1 MCEYQFC
8 VFCTRLITKNCQFMN
23 FKIVK
28 STFVGLFLGL
38 IALNAQAQN
47 KTVTGKVL
55 DAKDGTPIASASV
68 VAKGTFSGAKTA
80 ADGSFAIT
88 IPVSVTKLVVS
99 SVGYSSKVADANG
112 SVTVS
117 LNQTSSQLNDV
128 VVVGYG
134 TRKVKDATGSVV
146 SLGEKSFN
154 KGVIAS
160 PEQLLQGRAAG
171 VNVTNN
177 SGEPGGAVN
186 ITIRGTSSVRSNN
199 NPLYVVDGVPL
210 YGGGMTGSG
219 ISVEGSTTARN
230 PLSFI
235 NPNDIENI
243 SILKDASSAA
253 IYGARGANGV
263 VLITTKSGKGKP
275 SLTFNATSSVSTI
288 ANRYDLAS
296 PQEFM
301 HGINKTLADAGIDVS
316 GVGGNDRGYNTNWQ
330 DQVFQT
336 AVSNSY
342 NLAWG
347 YSNTKTSLK
356 LNGSYDNQEGIVKT
370 QGLKRMTFGMK
381 YSNQLTSRL
390 KLDVTVNQSQVKNKY
405 AQVTNNA
412 GYQGSLI
419 GAMISYN
426 PTFPVYNAKG
436 NWFDNGDGNR
446 NPVAILEGYND
457 QDTYNKLLTNIS
469 LSYKL
474 SDNLTYK
481 LIYGIE
487 NGSTERL
494 TFADPRLGSA
504 YSQGN
509 INIRGKNYENSS
521 LAGRGRAVQQFLN
534 QNNTVLEHTLNYDK
548 TYKNGNSLQALA
560 AFSYQK
566 TTDYYRA
573 SQAWGASGATTMS
586 TNWTA
591 YQGGRTDVYG
601 DSTQVELQSYFSRI
615 NYTMK
620 DKYIFSALARIDGS
634 SKFSSG
640 KKYGTFPAFG
650 FKWRILEEK
659 FAQNTLGKIFS
670 NLDAR
675 VNYGIT
681 GNQEFPAY
689 ASLALQQSNFIG
701 GTSIITNSNPNL
713 KWEQTTTKGA
723 GIDFTMF
730 NGRLNGSVDYFD
742 KSTKDLLFLISYPQ
756 PAASADRWVNL
767 PGTVKNTGWEFSLD
781 YQLIRPSYKGAFGW
795 DVAYNMSFLKNR
807 VEGFGST
814 VVNTG
819 EVSGQGLS
827 GAYAQTIRD
836 GYPLFTFVMPT
847 FLRFDAYGNGVYANG
862 AKDELQGSALPTFN
876 AGLTNSFTY
885 KKFSASVFFNAV
897 TGFYLYNNTANALL
911 LKGSLKTAHN
921 VTREVINSIENSINP
936 GNVSTRFLEKGDYV
950 RLANASLSYVVD
962 VKKGSFIKGLNLTL
976 SGQNLALFTK
986 YSGLDPEVNV
996 DKSRNGVPSRGF
1008 DYTATPKSRTI
1019 TFGINARF

>member
-1 MCEYQFC
+1 
-8 VFCTRLITKNCQFMN
+8 MN

-38 IALNAQAQN
+38 LAVNAQAQN

-55 DAKDGTPIASASV
+55 DAKDNTPIAAASV
-68 VAKGTFSGAKTA
+68 VVKGASAGTKTA

-88 IPVSVTKLVVS
+88 IPSSVAKLVIS
-99 SVGYSSKVADANG
+99 SVGYSSKEVGAEG
-112 SVTVS
+112 SVIVS

-134 TRKVKDATGSVV
+134 TRKVKDATGAVV
-146 SLGEKSFN
+146 SLSEKSFN
-154 KGVIAS
+154 KGMIAS
-160 PEQLLQGRAAG
+160 PEQLLQGRIAG
-171 VNVTNN
+171 VNVTSN

-186 ITIRGTSSVRSNN
+186 ITIRGSSSVRSNN

-210 YGGGMTGSG
+210 YGGGTIGSG
-219 ISVEGSTTARN
+219 NDLGSTTARN

-275 SLTFNATSSVSTI
+275 SLTFNATTSISNP
-288 ANRYDLAS
+288 AQRYDLAS

-301 HGINKTLADAGIDVS
+301 YGIKKTLADAGIDVTN
-316 GVGGNDRGYNTNWQ
+316 VGSNDKGYSTDWQ
-330 DQVFQT
+330 DQVFRT
-336 AVSNSY
+336 SISNSY
-342 NLAWG
+342 NLGWG
-347 YSNTKTSLK
+347 YSNAKSALK
-356 LNGSYDNQEGIVKT
+356 LNGSFDDQQGIIKT
-370 QGLKRMTFGMK
+370 QGLKRMTFGLK

-390 KLDVTVNQSQVKNKY
+390 KLDVTLNSSTVNNSY

-426 PTFPVYNAKG
+426 PTFPVYGTNGK
-436 NWFDNGDGNR
+436 WYDNQDGNR
-446 NPVAILEGYND
+446 NPVAIIEGYND
-457 QDTYNKLLTNIS
+457 KDVYKKILANIS

-474 SDNLTYK
+474 TNDLTYK
-481 LIYGIE
+481 LIYGVE
-487 NGSTERL
+487 NGSSTRN
-494 TFADPRLGSA
+494 TFVDPNLGSA

-509 INIRGKNYENSS
+509 INIRGKDYGGVSTLFS
-521 LAGRGRAVQQFLN
+521 HGRAAHQLLD
-534 QNNTVLEHTLNYDK
+534 QNSAVIEHTLNYDK
-548 TYKNGNSLQALA
+548 TFKNGNSLQALA

-566 TTDYYRA
+566 TNDNYRA
-573 SQAWGASGATTMS
+573 QQAWGPIGTTKMYTS
-586 TNWTA
+586 WEKDYPVGN
-591 YQGGRTDVYG
+591 RTDVYG
-601 DSTQVELQSYFSRI
+601 DSTQVELQSYFSRV
-615 NYTMK
+615 NYTIK

-634 SKFSSG
+634 SKFSKG
-640 KKYGTFPAFG
+640 NKYGTFPAFG
-650 FKWRILEEK
+650 FKWRALEER
-659 FAQNTLGKIFS
+659 FAQKTLGKIFS
-670 NLDAR
+670 NFDVRL
-675 VNYGIT
+675 NYGMT

-689 ASLALQQSNFIG
+689 SSLALQQESFTG
-701 GTSIITNSNPNL
+701 SINVITNSNPNL
-713 KWEQTTTKGA
+713 KWETTTSTGA
-723 GIDFTMF
+723 GIDFTLF
-730 NGRLNGSVDYFD
+730 NGRLNGTVDYFN

-767 PGTVKNTGWEFSLD
+767 PGTVENTGWEFSLD
-781 YQLIRPSYKGAFGW
+781 YQLVRPAYRGAFGW
-795 DVAYNMSFLKNR
+795 DVAYNMSFLKNN
-807 VEGFGST
+807 VKGFGST

-836 GYPLFTFVMPT
+836 GYPLFTFIMPT
-847 FLRFDAYGNGVYANG
+847 FLRFDAYGNAVYANG

-876 AGLTNSFTY
+876 AGLTNTFSY
-885 KKFSASVFFNAV
+885 KKLSASVFFNAV
-897 TGFYLYNNTANALL
+897 NGFYVYNNTANALF

-921 VTREVINSIENSINP
+921 VTKEIVNNIENSINP
-936 GNVSTRFLEKGDYV
+936 GSVSSRFLEKGDYI
-950 RLANASLSYVVD
+950 RLANASLSYAVD

-976 SGQNLALFTK
+976 SGQNLALFTN
-986 YSGLDPEVNV
+986 YTGLDPEVNV
-996 DKSRNGVPSRGF
+996 DKSINGVPSRGF
-1008 DYTATPKSRTI
+1008 DYTATPRAKTI

>member
-1 MCEYQFC
+1 
-8 VFCTRLITKNCQFMN
+8 MN

-28 STFVGLFLGL
+28 SSFVGLFIGL

-55 DAKDGTPIASASV
+55 DAKDNSPIAAASV
-68 VAKGTFSGAKTA
+68 VVKGATAGTKTA

-88 IPVSVTKLVVS
+88 IPSSVAKLVVS
-99 SVGYSSKVADANG
+99 SVGYSSKEVDANG
-112 SVTVS
+112 TVSVS
-117 LNQTSSQLNDV
+117 LNQTSNQLNDV

-134 TRKVKDATGSVV
+134 TRKVKDATGAVV

-154 KGVIAS
+154 KGMIAS
-160 PEQLLQGRAAG
+160 PEQMLQGRTAG
-171 VNVTNN
+171 VNVTSN

-210 YGGGMTGSG
+210 YGGGMTGTG

-275 SLTFNATSSVSTI
+275 SLTFNATTSVSST
-288 ANRYDLAS
+288 AKRYDLAS

-301 HGINKTLADAGIDVS
+301 YGIKKTLADAGIDVTA
-316 GVGGNDRGYNTNWQ
+316 VGQNDKGYNTNWQ

-336 AVSNSY
+336 SVSNSY
-342 NLAWG
+342 NLGWG
-347 YSNTKTSLK
+347 YSNGKSALK
-356 LNGSYDNQEGIVKT
+356 LNGSYDQQDGIIKT

-390 KLDVTVNQSQVKNKY
+390 KLDVTLNSSSVKNRY

-419 GAMISYN
+419 GAMIAYN
-426 PTFPVYNAKG
+426 PTFPVYGANGK
-436 NWFDNGDGNR
+436 WFDNQDGNR

-457 QDTYNKLLTNIS
+457 QDTYKKLLSNVS

-474 SDNLTYK
+474 TNELTYK
-481 LIYGIE
+481 VIYGVE
-487 NGSTERL
+487 NGSTERY
-494 TFADPRLGSA
+494 TFVDPNLGSA
-504 YSQGN
+504 YSQGT
-509 INIRGKNYENSS
+509 IGIRGKNYSGSE
-521 LAGRGRAVQQFLN
+521 LAGHGRAAQQFLN
-534 QNNTVLEHTLNYDK
+534 QNSSVLEHTLNYDK
-548 TYKNGNSLQALA
+548 TFKNGNSLQALA

-573 SQAWGASGATTMS
+573 TQAWGPVGTTTLS
-586 TNWTA
+586 TD
-591 YQGGRTDVYG
+591 YSSYVGGHTDTFG
-601 DSTQVELQSYFSRI
+601 DSTQVELQSYFSRV

-620 DKYIFSALARIDGS
+620 DKYILSALARVDGS
-634 SKFSSG
+634 SKFSTG
-640 KKYGTFPAFG
+640 HKYGTFPAFG
-650 FKWRILEEK
+650 FKWRVLEEK
-659 FAQNTLGKIFS
+659 FAQKTLGKVFS
-670 NLDAR
+670 NFDVRL
-675 VNYGIT
+675 NYGAT

-689 ASLALQQSNFIG
+689 SSLALQQSQFSGSVNV
-701 GTSIITNSNPNL
+701 ITNSNPNL
-713 KWEQTTTKGA
+713 KWETTTTTGA

-730 NGRLNGSVDYFD
+730 NGRLNGTVDYFD

-781 YQLIRPSYKGAFGW
+781 YQLVRPAYRGAFGW

-807 VEGFGST
+807 VQGFGST

-847 FLRFDAYGNGVYANG
+847 FLRFDAYGNAVYANG

-876 AGLTNSFTY
+876 AGLTNTFSY
-885 KKFSASVFFNAV
+885 KKLSASVFFNAV
-897 TGFYLYNNTANALL
+897 TGFYVYNNTANALL

-921 VTREVINSIENSINP
+921 VTRDVVYSIENSINP
-936 GNVSTRFLEKGDYV
+936 GSVSSRFLEKGDYV
-950 RLANASLSYVVD
+950 RLGNASLSYAVD

-986 YSGLDPEVNV
+986 YTGLDPEVNV

-1008 DYTATPKSRTI
+1008 DYTATPRAKTI

>member
-1 MCEYQFC
+1 
-8 VFCTRLITKNCQFMN
+8 MN

-28 STFVGLFLGL
+28 STFVGLFIGL
-38 IALNAQAQN
+38 LALNAQAQN

-55 DAKDGTPIASASV
+55 DAKDNSPIAAASV
-68 VAKGTFSGAKTA
+68 VVKGATVGTKTA

-88 IPVSVTKLVVS
+88 IPASVAKLVVS
-99 SVGYSSKVADANG
+99 SVGYSSKEVDANG
-112 SVTVS
+112 SVSVS

-134 TRKVKDATGSVV
+134 TRKVKDATGAVV

-154 KGVIAS
+154 KGMIAS
-160 PEQLLQGRAAG
+160 PEQMLQGRTAG
-171 VNVTNN
+171 VNVTSN

-210 YGGGMTGSG
+210 YGGGMTGTG

-275 SLTFNATSSVSTI
+275 SLTFNATTSVST
-288 ANRYDLAS
+288 AAKRYDLAS

-301 HGINKTLADAGIDVS
+301 YGIKKTLADAGIDVS
-316 GVGGNDRGYNTNWQ
+316 GVGGNDKGYNTNWQ
-330 DQVFQT
+330 DQVFRT
-336 AVSNSY
+336 SISNSY
-342 NLAWG
+342 NLGWG
-347 YSNTKTSLK
+347 YSNSKSALK
-356 LNGSYDNQEGIVKT
+356 LNGSYDDQQGIIKT
-370 QGLKRMTFGMK
+370 QGLKRMTFGLK

-390 KLDVTVNQSQVKNKY
+390 KLDVTLNSSTVKNRY

-426 PTFPVYNAKG
+426 PTFPVYGADGK
-436 NWFDNGDGNR
+436 WYDNQDGNR

-457 QDTYNKLLTNIS
+457 QDTYKKLLSNIS

-474 SDNLTYK
+474 TNELTYK
-481 LIYGIE
+481 LIYGVE
-487 NGSTERL
+487 NGSTTRY
-494 TFADPRLGSA
+494 TFVDPNLGSA

-509 INIRGKNYENSS
+509 INIRNKDYGSASS
-521 LAGRGRAVQQFLN
+521 LFGHGRAAQQFLD
-534 QNNTVLEHTLNYDK
+534 QKSTIIEHTLNYDK
-548 TYKNGNSLQALA
+548 TFKNGNSLQALA

-573 SQAWGASGATTMS
+573 QQAWGPVGTTKMLS
-586 TNWTA
+586 SWDSYPVAN
-591 YQGGRTDVYG
+591 RTDVYG
-601 DSTQVELQSYFSRI
+601 DSTQVELQSYFSRV
-615 NYTMK
+615 NYTIK
-620 DKYIFSALARIDGS
+620 DKYILSGLVRVDGS
-634 SKFSSG
+634 SKFSTG
-640 KKYGTFPAFG
+640 NKYGTFPAFG
-650 FKWRILEEK
+650 FKWRVLEEN
-659 FAQNTLGKIFS
+659 FAKNTLAKLFS
-670 NLDAR
+670 NFDVRL
-675 VNYGIT
+675 NYGKT

-689 ASLALQQSNFIG
+689 SSLAIKQSNFNG
-701 GTSIITNSNPNL
+701 GSSVITNSNPNL
-713 KWEQTTTKGA
+713 KWETTTSAGA

-730 NGRLNGSVDYFD
+730 NGRLNGTVDYFD
-742 KSTKDLLFLISYPQ
+742 KSTADLLFLISYPQ

-781 YQLIRPSYKGAFGW
+781 YQLVRPAYRGAFGW

-807 VEGFGST
+807 VTGFGST

-862 AKDELQGSALPTFN
+862 AADQLQGSALPTFN
-876 AGLTNSFTY
+876 AGLTNTFSY
-885 KKFSASVFFNAV
+885 KKLTASVFFNAV
-897 TGFYLYNNTANALL
+897 TGFYVYNNTANALL

-921 VTREVINSIENSINP
+921 VTRDVVYSIENSINP
-936 GNVSTRFLEKGDYV
+936 GNVSTRFLEKGDYI
-950 RLANASLSYVVD
+950 RLANASLSYAVD

-976 SGQNLALFTK
+976 SGQNLALFTN

-1008 DYTATPKSRTI
+1008 DYTATPRAKTI

>member
-1 MCEYQFC
+1 
-8 VFCTRLITKNCQFMN
+8 MN

-28 STFVGLFLGL
+28 STFVGLFIGL
-38 IALNAQAQN
+38 LAINAQAQN

-55 DAKDGTPIASASV
+55 DAKDNTPIAAASV
-68 VAKGTFSGAKTA
+68 VVKGSTVGTKTA

-88 IPVSVTKLVVS
+88 IPSSVAKLVVS
-99 SVGYSSKVADANG
+99 SVGYSSKEVDANG
-112 SVTVS
+112 SITVS
-117 LNQTSSQLNDV
+117 LNQVSNQLNEV

-160 PEQLLQGRAAG
+160 PEEMLQGRTAG
-171 VNVTNN
+171 VNVTSN
-177 SGEPGGAVN
+177 SGEPGGAIN

-210 YGGGMTGSG
+210 YGGGLTGSG
-219 ISVEGSTTARN
+219 ISVEGGTTARN

-275 SLTFNATSSVSTI
+275 SLTFNATTSVATT
-288 ANRYDLAS
+288 AKRYDLAS

-301 HGINKTLADAGIDVS
+301 YGIKKTLADAGIDVS
-316 GVGGNDRGYNTNWQ
+316 GVGGNDKGYNTDWQ

-356 LNGSYDNQEGIVKT
+356 LNGSYDNQEGIIKT

-381 YSNQLTSRL
+381 YTNQLTSRL
-390 KLDVTVNQSQVKNKY
+390 KLDLTVNNSTVKNKY

-426 PTFPVYNAKG
+426 PTFPVYDAKG

-457 QDTYNKLLTNIS
+457 QDTYKKLLTNLS

-474 SDNLTYK
+474 TENLTYK

-487 NGSTERL
+487 NGATERY
-494 TFADPRLGSA
+494 TFVDPRLGSA

-521 LAGRGRAVQQFLN
+521 LAGRGRAAQQYLN
-534 QNNTVLEHTLNYDK
+534 QNSSVIEHTLNYDK
-548 TYKNGNSLQALA
+548 TFKNGNSLQALA

-573 SQAWGASGATTMS
+573 TQAWGAAGATAMS
-586 TNWTA
+586 TTYANYT
-591 YQGGRTDVYG
+591 GGHTDTFG
-601 DSTQVELQSYFSRI
+601 DSTQVELQSYFGRI
-615 NYTMK
+615 NYTIK
-620 DKYIFSALARIDGS
+620 DKYILSALARRDGS

-640 KKYGTFPAFG
+640 NKYGTFPAFG
-650 FKWRILEEK
+650 FKWRVLEEK
-659 FAQNTLGKIFS
+659 FAQKTLGKIFS
-670 NLDAR
+670 NFDAR

-701 GTSIITNSNPNL
+701 GTSVITNSNPNL
-713 KWEQTTTKGA
+713 KWETTTTSGV
-723 GIDFTMF
+723 GIDFSMF
-730 NGRLNGSVDYFD
+730 NGRLNGTVDYFN

-767 PGTVKNTGWEFSLD
+767 PGNVKNTGWEFSLD
-781 YQLIRPSYKGAFGW
+781 YQLVRPAYKGAFGW

-876 AGLTNSFTY
+876 AGLTNSFSY
-885 KKFSASVFFNAV
+885 KKLTASVFFNAV
-897 TGFYLYNNTANALL
+897 TGFYVYNNTANALL

-921 VTREVINSIENSINP
+921 VTRDVIYSIENSINP

-950 RLANASLSYVVD
+950 RLGNASLSYAVD

-986 YSGLDPEVNV
+986 YTGLDPEVNV

-1008 DYTATPKSRTI
+1008 DYTATPRAKTI

>member
-1 MCEYQFC
+1 
-8 VFCTRLITKNCQFMN
+8 MN

-28 STFVGLFLGL
+28 SSFVGLFLGL
-38 IALNAQAQN
+38 IAMSAQAQN

-55 DAKDGTPIASASV
+55 DAKDGSPIAAASI
-68 VAKGTFSGAKTA
+68 VAKGTFTGAKSA

-88 IPVSVTKLVVS
+88 IPTSVAKLVVS
-99 SVGYSSKVADANG
+99 SVGYSSREVDANG
-112 SVTVS
+112 NVTVS
-117 LNQTSSQLNDV
+117 LNQTSNQLNEV

-154 KGVIAS
+154 KGVISS
-160 PEQLLQGRAAG
+160 PEQLLQGRTAG

-186 ITIRGTSSVRSNN
+186 VTIRGTSSVRSNN

-210 YGGGMTGSG
+210 YGGGTVGNDNLF
-219 ISVEGSTTARN
+219 GSTTARN

-235 NPNDIENI
+235 NPADIANI

-263 VLITTKSGKGKP
+263 VLITTKSGSGKP
-275 SLTFNATSSVSTI
+275 SLSFNATTSVSTT
-288 ANRYDLAS
+288 ASRYDLAS

-301 HGINKTLADAGIDVS
+301 YGIKKTLQDAGIDVTS
-316 GVGGNDRGYNTNWQ
+316 VGQKDLGYNTDWQ
-330 DQVFQT
+330 DKIFQT
-336 AVSNSY
+336 AVSQGY

-347 YSNTKTSLK
+347 YSNAKTALK
-356 LNGSYDNQEGIVKT
+356 INGSYDDQQGIIKT
-370 QGLKRMTFGMK
+370 QGLKRVTLGLK
-381 YSNQLTSRL
+381 YSNQITSKL
-390 KLDVTVNQSQVKNKY
+390 KLEVTLNQSTVKNSY
-405 AQVTNNA
+405 AQVSNNA
-412 GYQGSLI
+412 GYEGSLI
-419 GAMISYN
+419 GAAISYN
-426 PTFPVYNAKG
+426 PTAPVYNANGTWYDG
-436 NWFDNGDGNR
+436 NDGNR
-446 NPVAILEGYND
+446 NPVAILEGFKDN
-457 QDTYNKLLTNIS
+457 DTYNKLLSNIS

-474 SDNLTYK
+474 GENLTYK
-481 LIYGIE
+481 LIYGHE
-487 NGSTERL
+487 QSKTDRQ
-494 TFADPRLGSA
+494 TFADPKLS
-504 YSQGN
+504 SQGFKGDVGV
-509 INIRGKNYENSS
+509 RGVTYENTPISG
-521 LAGRGRAVQQFLN
+521 LGRAVRQWNDLN
-534 QNNTVLEHTLNYDK
+534 SDLIEHTLNFDK
-548 TYKNGNSLQALA
+548 TFKNGNSLQALA

-566 TTDYYRA
+566 TTNNYRG
-573 SQAWGASGATTMS
+573 QQRWGATGSTTMLTNYYAYAGGS
-586 TNWTA
+586 TPI
-591 YQGGRTDVYG
+591 YG
-601 DSTQVELQSYFSRI
+601 DSVQTELQSYFSRI
-615 NYTMK
+615 NYTIK
-620 DKYIFSALARIDGS
+620 DKYILSALARVDGS
-634 SKFSSG
+634 SKFSTG
-640 KKYGTFPAFG
+640 NKYGTFPAFG
-650 FKWRILEEK
+650 AKWRILEEK

-670 NLDAR
+670 TFDAR

-689 ASLALQQSNFIG
+689 ASLALQQYQFSGSKNV
-701 GTSIITNSNPNL
+701 ITNSNPNL
-713 KWEQTTTKGA
+713 KWEQTQTLGA
-723 GIDFTMF
+723 GVDFTLF
-730 NGRLNGSVDYFD
+730 NGRLNGSIDYFD

-767 PGTVKNTGWEFSLD
+767 PGNVKNTGWEFSLD
-781 YQLIRPSYKGAFGW
+781 YQLVRPAYRGAFGW
-795 DVAYNMSFLKNR
+795 DVAYNMSFLKNN

-876 AGLTNSFTY
+876 AGLTNSFSY
-885 KKFSASVFFNAV
+885 KKLTASVFFNAV
-897 TGFYLYNNTANALL
+897 TGFYVYNNTANALL

-921 VTREVINSIENSINP
+921 VTKEVVNSIENSINP
-936 GNVSTRFLEKGDYV
+936 GNVSTRFLEKGDYI
-950 RLANASLSYVVD
+950 RLANASLSYAVD

-1008 DYTATPKSRTI
+1008 DYTATPRSRTI